1 TAVTPTRTLSTAVI
15 SMLHHWCFR
24 HIALFSSPHGFCLGP
39 ALGEPEAADSLSA
52 LARRHQDAD
61 VIDLTWGAVNY
72 LPRHDVRMGYGVRDG
87 CWCTTGGERRQS
99 AAGAFAI
106 MKFHSFVISK

>member
-1 TAVTPTRTLSTAVI
+1 SRTPRMGRNCSPAAATAVTPTRTLSTAVI

-52 LARRHQDAD
+52 PARRHQDAD
-61 VIDLTWGAVNY
+61 VIDLTWCAVIFF
-72 LPRHDVRMGYGVRDG
+72 PRHDVRMGYGVRDACG
-87 CWCTTGGERRQS
+87 HTRAW
-99 AAGAFAI
+99 F
-106 MKFHSFVISK
+106 